1 MFSRIPHAPK
11 TGRPWSVLAT
21 MIPVSTYVAA
31 ALTLLTL
38 ALTRTYLNSGRDRLP
53 AHEERVMVLGAS
65 TPDGVGA
72 AIARHYVERGCSDL
86 VLVGRRER
94 ALGVVKDMLVQ
105 GARNHDERRR
115 AEAIVL
121 VVADCTNEADIAR
134 LRDHLVVNIGGIDTV
149 HVVFGA
155 ISKRSLLQT
164 AGVDPLRGA
173 DPADT
178 SASLA
183 GLRELGET
191 AMELC
196 AANIK
201 GTALALAAL
210 LPIMQTNSKFPHV
223 CVIGS
228 LASLVPAPTRALYC
242 ATKAAQQMLVLAVAT
257 ECDAQANVPG
267 RTRVTHTVLAPSSIS
282 TSFADVRAGLAE
294 PSRPH
299 RPSALSAATVAARA
313 VRCASRRTTGVV
325 PVPGFYFIGW
335 LLTLLCP
342 SVTES
347 RARARYGY

>member
-1 MFSRIPHAPK
+1 MVCRIPNAAN
-11 TGRPWSVLAT
+11 TGRPWSVLTT
-21 MIPVSTYVAA
+21 MIPASTYVAA
-31 ALTLLTL
+31 ALTLLAL
-38 ALTRTYLNSGRDRLP
+38 VLTRAYLSSGKDRLP
-53 AHEERVMVLGAS
+53 AHEERVVVLGAS

-94 ALGVVKDMLVQ
+94 ALAVVKEMLVQ
-105 GARNHDERRR
+105 ASRNHEERQR

-121 VVADCTNEADIAR
+121 FVADCMNEADVAR
-134 LRDHLVVNIGGIDTV
+134 LRDQLVVNMGGIDTV

-155 ISKRSLLQT
+155 ISKRSLLET
-164 AGVDPLRGA
+164 AGIDPLRGA
-173 DPADT
+173 DPTNT
-178 SASLA
+178 SASRA

-196 AANIK
+196 AANVK

-257 ECDAQANVPG
+257 ECDAQAKVPG
-267 RTRVTHTVLAPSSIS
+267 RTRVTHTILAPSSIS
-282 TSFADVRAGLAE
+282 TSFADVRSGRTDL
-294 PSRPH
+294 SRTH
-299 RPSALSAATVAARA
+299 RSSELSASAVAARA
-313 VRCASRRTTGVV
+313 VQCASRRTTGVV
-325 PVPGFYFIGW
+325 PVPGFYFFGW

-342 SVTES
+342 SVTER